1 MERYDVGI
9 WLNVLLII
17 LECIALIQCLDALG
31 CIDLTFYTIDSNIF
45 LLISAVLYLISRK
58 NIPYIVHLA
67 KYSSTVSVLITFL
80 VVLFALY
87 PLSNFDFQFMFLSGP
102 NLLMHVLCPIIA
114 LISFLSYFCKNTPTS
129 QVGDELHCGGRVY
142 YIIMGTGFF
151 FLFFYAC
158 FEC

>member
-58 NIPYIVHLA
+58 NIPYIVKSLGQRCS
-67 KYSSTVSVLITFL
+67 KNSKKTYYNFFW
-80 VVLFALY
+80 FAN
-87 PLSNFDFQFMFLSGP
+87 PRR
-102 NLLMHVLCPIIA
+102 
-114 LISFLSYFCKNTPTS
+114 
-129 QVGDELHCGGRVY
+129 LHGGEVQYLRRIVWK
-142 YIIMGTGFF
+142 IH
-151 FLFFYAC
+151 
-158 FEC
+158 